1 MHDVS
6 LSKIEHSLRHGSGV
20 HVQEGFLS
28 PHECDDLVDVIQSYE
43 PDRFGSL
50 RCLLDKSPLFQKIA
64 TDDLIAGICGQLFGT
79 EHRLSALGA
88 RVIEK
93 GTDDSFEHRHVL
105 SPHIDYPYP
114 SVIGDHEGE
123 AGKFFGIHFGLQVL
137 IPLADMNLENG
148 ATAYLPGS
156 QKWYRR
162 PDRELFAEA
171 VRTGEAKRLVV
182 PRGTIAMWSG
192 PLWHSA
198 MPTSVED
205 PRIMVTMLFSPS
217 FINHPHRMRDN
228 YSREFIDGL
237 SPALQR
243 LIGAEDFNAMVFE
256 QPKKRTRQA
265 ETV

>member
-1 MHDVS
+1 MPD
-6 LSKIEHSLRHGSGV
+6 LSVADIEHNLRHGSGV

-28 PHECDDLVDVIQSYE
+28 AQECDDLIDVIKSYE

-50 RCLLDKSPLFQKIA
+50 RCLLDKSPIFLRIA
-64 TDDLIAGICGQLFGT
+64 TDPLITGICGQLFGI

-88 RVIEK
+88 RVIER

-114 SVIGDHEGE
+114 SVIGEHEGE
-123 AGKFFGIHFGLQVL
+123 SGKFFGMHFGLQVL
-137 IPLADMNLENG
+137 LPLADMGLENG

-162 PDRELFAEA
+162 PDREQFAQA

-198 MPTSVED
+198 MPTTVDESRV
-205 PRIMVTMLFSPS
+205 MVTMLFSPS

-237 SPALQR
+237 SPELR
-243 LIGAEDFNAMVFE
+243 KLIGVDDFNAMVFE
-256 QPKKRTRQA
+256 HPNKRIHQTEA
-265 ETV
+265 V